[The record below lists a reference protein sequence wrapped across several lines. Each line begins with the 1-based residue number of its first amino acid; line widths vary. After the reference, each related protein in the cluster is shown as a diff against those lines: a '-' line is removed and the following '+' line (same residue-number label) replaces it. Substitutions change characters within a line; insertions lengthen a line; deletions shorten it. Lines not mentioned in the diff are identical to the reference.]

1 MFYEIQAG
9 AFVSTDF
16 FDSEASP
23 ARNVEKYEIEVLVN
37 DTGSS
42 FINGVS
48 YPRSSFNFLFSKEG
62 DIRFS
67 TGMFK
72 SIYLK
77 FKCDDKEICS
87 FLNLVPSVAIFT
99 NVDEIS
105 KLIMEISVLS
115 DEPADKI
122 IAYSKILSVISL
134 VYINFKNTKNSQRK
148 TDFKYIEQI
157 IKAKGYIEDNYSS
170 KINLSTLSKITFLS
184 KNFFR
189 VKFKDIIGVS
199 PHEYLTKVRIS
210 NAKNLLENTNTPIV
224 DIALLC
230 GFESQSYL
238 NYIFKNETGISPFA
252 YRKYNK
258 KDIP

>member
-9 AFVSTDF
+9 SFVSTDF
-16 FDSEASP
+16 FDSEVSP
-23 ARNVEKYEIEVLVN
+23 SRNVEKYEIEVFVN

-48 YPRSSFNFLFSKEG
+48 YPRSSFNFLFSKKG

-72 SIYLK
+72 SKYLK

-87 FLNLVPSVAIFT
+87 FLNLVPSVAIFANT
-99 NVDEIS
+99 NEIS
-105 KLIMEISVLS
+105 KLIMEISALS
-115 DEPADKI
+115 DDTAEKI
-122 IAYSKILSVISL
+122 ISYSKILSVISL
-134 VYINFKNTKNSQRK
+134 MHTNFKNIKKSQRK
-148 TDFKYIEQI
+148 TDFKYIDQI
-157 IKAKGYIEDNYSS
+157 LAAKGYIENNYAS
-170 KINLSTLSKITFLS
+170 KINLDVLSKITFLS

-189 VKFKDIIGVS
+189 VKFKEFVGIS

-224 DIALLC
+224 DIALIC

-238 NYIFKNETGISPFA
+238 NYIFKNETGISPFS